1 MKYHHLLLLVCFL
14 SVSGGVRGATLAP
27 NDPSIGGSLQ
37 LWLTDAATN
46 FSGGTWADASGK
58 GNHATTVGTVNVAG
72 PVTYGSPTLNLMA
85 TTIDQ
90 NSSAV
95 DFAGNADDL
104 LVAPNLNGN
113 SGLSQLTIFSVYNV
127 TLFGGTTNLT
137 RPVGFGS
144 ISATQTLVGNVFN
157 LGGDPSIRK
166 DNGNI
171 GAGAYSEAHPVNVS
185 FIRITRMDAGG
196 VDEWF
201 NTTTTLNP
209 VLTNAGT
216 AFTVAVDEFYLGDLR
231 AGITPVPG
239 QGTAT
244 APSDFSISQVLV
256 YNGALSDTQIAG
268 INEWLQTPVPEPVG
282 MALCALAAAVLCFR
296 RRRN

>member
-1 MKYHHLLLLVCFL
+1 MKSLSLILLASATLFAN
-14 SVSGGVRGATLAP
+14 GHGATLAP
-27 NDPSIGGSLQ
+27 NDPTVSGNLK
-37 LWLTDAATN
+37 LWLTDAANN
-46 FSGGTWADASGK
+46 FSGGTWNDTSGN

-72 PVTYGSPTLNLMA
+72 AVTYGSPTLNLIA

-95 DFAGNADDL
+95 AFAGNANDL
-104 LVAPNLNGN
+104 LVAPGLNG
-113 SGLSQLTIFSVYNV
+113 GAGFGALTIFTVYNL
-127 TLFGGTTNLT
+127 TALSGTSNLT

-157 LGGDPSIRK
+157 LAADPSIRK

-171 GAGAYSEAHPVNVS
+171 GAGTYSAAHPTGTS

-201 NTTTTLNP
+201 NSTTTLNP

-216 AFTVAVDEFYLGDLR
+216 AFTVAVDDFYLGDLR
-231 AGITPVPG
+231 AGVTPVPG
-239 QGTAT
+239 QGTAV
-244 APSDFSISQVLV
+244 APSDFAISQVIV
-256 YNGALSDTQIAG
+256 YTGALTDQQIADV
-268 INEWLQTPVPEPVG
+268 NEWIQTPIPEPTG
-282 MALCALAAAVLCFR
+282 AALIALAFGLVGLR
-296 RRRN
+296 RRRG